1 MEERATGAAERSGQR
16 LRITW
21 VKSAIGY
28 RQSQR
33 LTIKSLG
40 LRKLNQTVEHYDSPT
55 IRGMVNKV
63 HHLVRVEELAPGE
76 GAAVEPRETGTQR
89 FARRMEKKAAAR
101 EELLALLAEELDE
114 PAATGAGRAAT
125 DPEIVPVV
133 DVLETTFTPP
143 PGQLDEA
150 PAAPV
155 AASDALEVAGQEGS
169 AGEGGVL
176 VFRPNQES

>member
-1 MEERATGAAERSGQR
+1 MEERATDAAQRNGQR

-76 GAAVEPRETGTQR
+76 GAVAEPRETGTQR

-101 EELLALLAEELDE
+101 EALLALLAEELDE
-114 PAATGAGRAAT
+114 PAATGAGRAAA

-133 DVLETTFTPP
+133 DVLEATFTPP

-150 PAAPV
+150 AAAPV
-155 AASDALEVAGQEGS
+155 AASDAPEVAGQEGS

-176 VFRPNQES
+176 IFRPNQES